1 MSTMTI
7 NEEQLE
13 NAVKDLFQDLQGIFK
28 NEEMKE
34 KKEMKDQ
41 DEMEEKKEKM
51 AMMPEKTEKA
61 EELEVAVPPE
71 LMEEEEVE
79 EYTLEEL
86 EADYAKLPLED
97 LKMHYLAAKKAM
109 AMAMEEEGHEEP
121 DGDEMMPMKQEK
133 KMGMGMNMGKSM
145 KKAEPS
151 ISFAKFQKME
161 NKLSLMQKAIEKIA
175 ALPLSRKAI
184 TDTSSIKKSEG
195 SKSFT
200 YQEMTQKLREVAAT
214 PLSKN
219 DRELINGYYLGTV
232 DPIKLSHLLDK

>member
-121 DGDEMMPMKQEK
+121 DGDEM
-133 KMGMGMNMGKSM
+133 
-145 KKAEPS
+145 
-151 ISFAKFQKME
+151 I
-161 NKLSLMQKAIEKIA
+161 L
-175 ALPLSRKAI
+175 
-184 TDTSSIKKSEG
+184 
-195 SKSFT
+195 
-200 YQEMTQKLREVAAT
+200 
-214 PLSKN
+214 
-219 DRELINGYYLGTV
+219 
-232 DPIKLSHLLDK
+232 